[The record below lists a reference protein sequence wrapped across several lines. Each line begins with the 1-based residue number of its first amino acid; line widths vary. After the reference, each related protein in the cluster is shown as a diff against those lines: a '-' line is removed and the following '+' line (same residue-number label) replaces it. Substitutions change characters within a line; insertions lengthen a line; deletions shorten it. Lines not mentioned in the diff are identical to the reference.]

1 MSRLLIL
8 ITALLTSDVL
18 KADELDCLTQI
29 LHSEAQGEPLTGII
43 AVAEASKNRGK
54 NWCSMRGVSR
64 KAVPDNLKPYYRA
77 IAANVVANNTN
88 HQARGADSW
97 ERSLKPN
104 GHITRRIAKH
114 TFYRRKE
121 HG

>member
-1 MSRLLIL
+1 MRLFLL

-54 NWCSMRGVSR
+54 NWCDMRGVSR
-64 KAVPDNLKPYYRA
+64 KPVPDT
-77 IAANVVANNTN
+77 V
-88 HQARGADSW
+88 
-97 ERSLKPN
+97 
-104 GHITRRIAKH
+104 
-114 TFYRRKE
+114 
-121 HG
+121 